1 MRCSKILS
9 RTLFTQSSNVK
20 SLSLCKNLGC
30 LLGFH
35 PSPPFSLFSL
45 FLLSF
50 TPPFHLLILPSI
62 CLSSFIRLPPAGPH
76 LPLPFGGS
84 RHSFLCP
91 VCPPLKA
98 AWILLPS
105 SDAAT
110 LKSFRPSIYC
120 LSLSHD
126 RCLFIPFSMTLPY
139 IE

>member
-1 MRCSKILS
+1 MTRCSKILS
-9 RTLFTQSSNVK
+9 RTLFMQISNVK

-45 FLLSF
+45 FLLRF
-50 TPPFHLLILPSI
+50 TPPFHFLILPS
-62 CLSSFIRLPPAGPH
+62 IRLPPAGPH

-84 RHSFLCP
+84 MHSILCP

-105 SDAAT
+105 SAAMN
-110 LKSFRPSIYC
+110 LKSFRHSIYC

-126 RCLFIPFSMTLPY
+126 RCLFIPFSMMLPC